1 MENIEIL
8 KCSEVADEDI
18 YLAFREGFSDY
29 LIKFDLNKDQF
40 LERFFGAEGNKRDHS
55 YIAYDMN
62 RPVGLVLGGVI
73 HYDDIKSLRCGTLAV
88 VPAYRKMGIAR
99 MLMERHEDV
108 GRRNRCQMMM
118 LEVIAG
124 NDRAVDFYEK
134 LGYEKAY
141 FLRYYTLKELR
152 KFPDRTIEVERIRTE
167 SIRRIKPILNE
178 THINWQNSL
187 DYIDKLEGIKYFG
200 ITSRSNLLSFI
211 IFDYKGKIYRMWTH
225 PGHRREGHGVALLH
239 KVIEVTGKDEL
250 YMSVSSNAGI
260 SNFLRRFGFEKD
272 NLYQFEMIKPLK

>member
-8 KCSEVADEDI
+8 KCSEVSDEDI
-18 YLAFREGFSDY
+18 YLAFKEGFSDY
-29 LIKFDLNKDQF
+29 IIKFEMSKDQF
-40 LERFFGAEGNKRDHS
+40 LKRFFGAEGNGRDQSH
-55 YIAYDMN
+55 IAYDLD
-62 RPVGLVLGGVI
+62 RPVGVVLGGVI
-73 HYDDIKSLRCGTLAV
+73 TYDDIKTFRCGTLSV
-88 VPAYRKMGIAR
+88 VPAYRRLGVGR
-99 MLMERHEDV
+99 MLMEKHEEI

-118 LEVIAG
+118 LEVISG

-152 KFPDRTIEVERIRTE
+152 KFPDRTLDVEEIRPE
-167 SIRRIKPILNE
+167 IIRRIKPILNE

-187 DYIDKLEGIKYFG
+187 DYIDKLDGMEYYG
-200 ITSRSNLLSFI
+200 ITSRSNLVSFI
-211 IFDYKGKIYRMWTH
+211 IFDHKGKIYRMWTH
-225 PGHRREGHGVALLH
+225 PGHRREGHGVAMLH
-239 KVIEVTGKDEL
+239 KVIEVTGKQEL

-272 NLYQFEMIKPLK
+272 NLYQFEMIKPLI

>member
-8 KCSEVADEDI
+8 KCSEVTDEDI
-18 YLAFREGFSDY
+18 YLTFREGFSDY

-40 LERFFGAEGNKRDHS
+40 LEMFFGAEGNKRDHS

-73 HYDDIKSLRCGTLAV
+73 SYDDSKTFRCGTLAV
-88 VPAYRKMGIAR
+88 VPNYRKMGLAR
-99 MLMERHEDV
+99 VLREKHEDI
-108 GRRNRCQMMM
+108 GRSHRCQMMM

-134 LGYEKAY
+134 FGYEKAY

-152 KFPDRTIEVERIRTE
+152 KFPDRTIEVEKIRPE

-200 ITSRSNLLSFI
+200 ITSRSNLYSFV
-211 IFDYKGKIYRMWTH
+211 IFDDNGKIYRMWTH
-225 PGHRREGHGVALLH
+225 PGHRREGHGIAMLH
-239 KVIEVTGKDEL
+239 KVIEVTGKQEL

-260 SNFLRRFGFEKD
+260 SNFLRRFGFHKD
-272 NLYQFEMIKPLK
+272 SLHQYEMIKPLI

>member
-8 KCSEVADEDI
+8 KCSEVSDEDI
-18 YLAFREGFSDY
+18 YLAFKEGFSDY
-29 LIKFDLNKDQF
+29 IIKFELSKDQF
-40 LERFFGAEGNKRDHS
+40 LKRFFGAEGNRKDQSH
-55 YIAYDMN
+55 IAYDLD
-62 RPVGLVLGGVI
+62 RPVGVVLGGVI
-73 HYDDIKSLRCGTLAV
+73 TYDDIKTFRCGTLSV
-88 VPAYRKMGIAR
+88 VPAYRRLGVGR
-99 MLMERHEDV
+99 MLMERHEEI
-108 GRRNRCQMMM
+108 GRKNRCQMMM
-118 LEVIAG
+118 LEVISG

-134 LGYEKAY
+134 LGYEKTY

-152 KFPDRTIEVERIRTE
+152 KFPDRTLEVEEIRPE
-167 SIRRIKPILNE
+167 IIRRIKPILNE

-200 ITSRSNLLSFI
+200 ITSRSNLYSFV
-211 IFDYKGKIYRMWTH
+211 IFDDKGKIFRMWTH

-239 KVIEVTGKDEL
+239 KVIEVTGKQEL

-272 NLYQFEMIKPLK
+272 YLYQFEMIKPLI

>member
-1 MENIEIL
+1 
-8 KCSEVADEDI
+8 
-18 YLAFREGFSDY
+18 
-29 LIKFDLNKDQF
+29 
-40 LERFFGAEGNKRDHS
+40 
-55 YIAYDMN
+55 
-62 RPVGLVLGGVI
+62 
-73 HYDDIKSLRCGTLAV
+73 
-88 VPAYRKMGIAR
+88 
-99 MLMERHEDV
+99 
-108 GRRNRCQMMM
+108 MMM
-118 LEVIAG
+118 LEVISG

-152 KFPDRTIEVERIRTE
+152 KFPDRTLEVEEIRPVI
-167 SIRRIKPILNE
+167 IRRIKPILNE

-200 ITSRSNLLSFI
+200 ITSRSNLYSFV
-211 IFDYKGKIYRMWTH
+211 IFDDKGKIFRMWTH

-239 KVIEVTGKDEL
+239 KVIEVTGKQEL

-272 NLYQFEMIKPLK
+272 YLYQFEMIKPLI